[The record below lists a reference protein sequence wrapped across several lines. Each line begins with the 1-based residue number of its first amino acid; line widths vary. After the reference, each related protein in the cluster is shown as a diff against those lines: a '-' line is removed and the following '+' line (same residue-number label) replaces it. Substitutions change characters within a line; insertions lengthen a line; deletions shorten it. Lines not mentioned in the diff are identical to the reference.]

1 LKITFNISSIFIFV
15 LATCFQLNG
24 VSTSAQNEG
33 NIWYF
38 GYNAGM
44 DFNSGDP
51 IPLTNSAM
59 YTWEGCA
66 SISDQD
72 GNLLFYTNGKKV
84 WNANHEQMTNG
95 FGLYGH
101 DSSTMA
107 AVIVKKPGP
116 NLIYMIF
123 TPDAFGYANGLTYTE
138 VDMGLEGGLGAVNEN
153 KNVSVVGP
161 VAEKVIAIQH
171 ENQMDYWIITH
182 LSTSNEFYCYL
193 LSEEGLSNSP
203 IISAIDPNTGPGFE
217 AIGYLRA
224 NATGNKIAMAGP
236 GLWLYNFNKA
246 SGEITN
252 PQELDIGEFG
262 QAYGVEFSYGG
273 KVLYASIEGVD
284 DIYQYNLDLATV
296 EEINDSRHIVVSG
309 ENYGG
314 ALQLGPD
321 KRIYHAIW
329 NAEYL
334 GVIEYPELLGSAC
347 SYIQNGFYMEGKVT
361 GIGLPNFKN
370 SIFNVA
376 AYSYSNTCFGDLSK
390 FIANTDPVD
399 SVYWDFGDPIS
410 GSANNSTLI
419 APTHYYQDPGFYE
432 VSLVSYVDSLVDS
445 VAYWIY
451 IKEPPFVDLG
461 NDTTIC
467 EGQIIPLDAALINA
481 RYLWQ
486 DQSTEPVFYAEQPG
500 YYFVEVTQNYCSKS
514 FDKELSPCDPII
526 RMPNVF
532 TPNGDGKNDL
542 FKPIQITDVKEAN
555 LSIYDRW
562 GKVMLDKGKL
572 GVGWDG
578 LNNGA
583 ECSDGVYYYIVNYQ
597 GIDFLWYNLNGYV
610 TLLR

>member
-1 LKITFNISSIFIFV
+1 VTCTFLNSFS
-15 LATCFQLNG
+15 LA
-24 VSTSAQNEG
+24 AQNEG

-38 GYNAGM
+38 GYNAGI
-44 DFNSGDP
+44 DFNGGDP
-51 IPLTNSAM
+51 VALTNSAM

-95 FGLYGH
+95 FGLDGH

-116 NLIYMIF
+116 NLIYLIF

-153 KNVSVVGP
+153 KNVTVVGP

-182 LSTSNEFYCYL
+182 LVNSNQFQAYL
-193 LSEEGLSNSP
+193 LSAEGLSSTP
-203 IISAIDPNTGPGFE
+203 IISAIDPIVGSNFG

-224 NATGNKIAMAGP
+224 NSTGNRIAMAGP
-236 GLWLYNFNKA
+236 GLWLYNFNKTT
-246 SGEITN
+246 GEITN
-252 PQELDIGEFG
+252 PQELDIGEYG

-273 KVLYASIEGVD
+273 NLLYASIEGFD
-284 DIYQYNLDLATV
+284 DIYQYNIELATI
-296 EEINDSRHIVVSG
+296 EEINDSRYIVVSG

-321 KRIYHAIW
+321 KRIYHSIW
-329 NAEYL
+329 NALYL
-334 GVIEYPELLGSAC
+334 GVIEHPELIGEAC
-347 SYIQNGFYMEGKVT
+347 SYIQDGFYLEGKET

-376 AYSYSNTCFGDLSK
+376 AYSYSNTCLGDLSE
-390 FIANTDPVD
+390 FIANTAPVD
-399 SVYWDFGDPIS
+399 SVYWDFGDPNS
-410 GSANNSTLI
+410 GSDNNSTLI
-419 APTHYYQDPGFYE
+419 DPTHYYQEPGFYE
-432 VSLVSYVDSLVDS
+432 VSLISYVDSLIDI

-451 IKEPPFVDLG
+451 IKEPPMIDLG
-461 NDTTIC
+461 NDSVIC
-467 EGQIIPLDAALINA
+467 EGQVIALDASLINA
-481 RYLWQ
+481 RFLWQ
-486 DQSTEPVFYAEQPG
+486 DGSTEPVFYADHPG
-500 YYFVEVTQNYCSKS
+500 YYFVNVTQNYCTSR
-514 FDKELSPCDPII
+514 FDKELGPCDPNII
-526 RMPNVF
+526 LPNVF
-532 TPNGDGKNDL
+532 TPNGDGIND
-542 FKPIQITDVKEAN
+542 FFIPTQITDIREATI
-555 LSIYDRW
+555 SIYNRW

-572 GVGWDG
+572 TQGWDG
-578 LNNGA
+578 TNNEEACA
-583 ECSDGVYYYIVNYQ
+583 EGVYFYVISYQ
-597 GIDFLWYNLNGYV
+597 GIDLLWYNLNGYV